1 MGLKCRIGRKADG
14 TLLVTN
20 ENGFPSSLYQQ
31 ALAYTKNEK
40 DALEMWAVA
49 STPDFVESIGKKGT
63 VDDVS
68 LESVIQYYNSNKKL
82 IGTLTPSETF
92 EVKQM
97 MADHN
102 VGRLSE
108 MAAKLKEIFYEGN
121 IPNFYPEKA
130 INSGLFTSEDIKNI
144 NLARIGDLI
153 MRMEADALVNDFSIE
168 TSTPSSEYRNP
179 SVRNIFGASEVI
191 PMEAVYQE
199 VIAAVENPQSEQEI
213 RQAVQELPYTDLI
226 TKFNED
232 ETFAEKFISRFKNIR
247 KIPVV
252 EERDN
257 TLVADITDTFSLIKN
272 TISTDFDQLD
282 IEAEILYIENIPEN
296 IWEESKEDVAEVIK
310 EIESDLADK
319 NIDIV
324 GLNEVTTDQPTILRV
339 LNAVNDMV
347 KNPTNQNIQAFS
359 DVYDGVFGK
368 TATKSVEKLPKELD
382 GLTIVRMHSEKSDQ
396 QLFEQHGLIKVG
408 DGLYHKIRT
417 TDSLTDLYEAVY
429 QQVKNGLV
437 EIPERFNLTKDVNQK
452 ENTLKDIEKF
462 INSRKTGLDFYNE
475 RASLYQVIFGHP
487 TMDNTRKINE
497 DMKSL
502 AGVVT
507 NVDYLKAGFISDFYN
522 YILKEK
528 LKNSAVYRNTL
539 SKISIN
545 NRDITIGNDI
555 SDLKNI
561 EFYEELM
568 DYLALK
574 KDSTGKKYIAKEFK
588 QDATNVLTVINFPET
603 VGEYSGVKN
612 IVGNLMSIPRTVNSF
627 VRIGDT
633 LYQKVGENPQ
643 TSVFV
648 KVRPST
654 DNLYYQT
661 EVETENYTKEQVEQM
676 KKQDMAA
683 LSQLT
688 PDDIEQRNQKNG
700 SLSKFVQA
708 VKQKSIEYAKKVQAN
723 FQIISD
729 GNKLTKGDDKALR
742 LAINLE
748 KQGKS
753 KEEIYAQTKWFRI
766 KGNLWRR
773 EIDDITLI
781 PFTPQEIEE
790 FSQELFRD
798 GKISFPL
805 TDIFDTK
812 DLGKRINVN
821 NIDLE
826 ITFNEK
832 EKNNVVGV
840 ATQGENGEKIR
851 IEITGSKEFA
861 KTIMRGGEYGRE
873 NIRGG
878 LESRQ
883 ISGIFLSKTIESVV
897 NHEFQHLLQNKGIN
911 RKVGNGVAPIIKYY
925 LRRTNG
931 VIRQQDYP
939 DFESMMEDLGKY
951 YGKPDFLAY
960 VDNLYRNSIGERE
973 ATSVEFRL
981 KDKTTFPD
989 TFESAFDVDINDL
1002 KNGSLGL
1009 LGENRVV
1016 DEENLQK
1023 SDIKFEQNLIEF
1035 IKQKGI
1041 NVIADSKVFAD
1052 KIKEMGFESLN
1063 AMVQSLHGSP
1073 YLFDKFSTEKIGTGE
1088 GNLLF
1093 GWGLYFTDLPSIAK
1107 RYATKLAKKELSING
1122 EPLDSFIFK
1131 KKDGE
1136 NKRIAYSYIV
1146 RFGGWKNPIK
1156 SLEDFEKTVNNPALK
1171 KYLSQEGVQK
1181 RLKEDLGG
1189 TDNLMKYAN
1198 AIVEDLIPV
1207 KDSIKYAKGIIYNA
1221 TLNKG
1226 KKEGDDYTWLD
1237 WGEPLSE
1244 SNRDKI
1250 RMSPEYTELNLTD
1263 SDLTKKG
1270 GELYK
1275 ILSQKLG
1282 SSKDASLYLLS
1293 TGISGTRYKTGTTT
1307 LQDNSNK
1314 GFNYVVFDENAITI
1328 EEKIQFLQTPQG
1340 NILGFEKNGSIYLDP
1355 TKLNNTTTLHE
1366 LIHVF
1371 QQVLDIRASKGDKQ
1385 AQSILQKRK
1394 DLFQDE
1400 ATFWKE
1406 YHKFNVAPKGVL
1418 QAQIA
1423 GIKTAAALDEQFG
1436 GNRLDMLDKALDMS
1450 MDGAS
1455 PREIKRETNW
1465 EEVNG
1470 QWVYEIPDGEIINS
1484 TFEIETTYQLSDV
1497 LDNQEV
1503 TTVFPDLKV
1512 KFTTDEQNKDV
1523 RASFNYNDKT
1533 ISVNLSS
1540 PRYKTASA
1548 GEGVEFR
1555 SGARTFR
1562 FSERELKRSII
1573 HEISH
1578 AVQEFE
1584 GFSGGGS
1591 PGAFIRAATS
1601 FAKIDW
1607 NETTEEN
1614 IRRVKL
1620 AKENTTASNNLA
1632 LTYLELFIK
1641 ADTSDRAQEISNMG
1655 YTAMQGEVQARNVED
1670 RAALTLQE
1678 KRELL
1683 FSDTQDIQDSFQIK
1697 LSELINKI
1705 GGNNTGFARQMGEM
1719 SDANKGRGGDT
1730 QTVSRN
1736 TFTQSEKGGNA
1747 NPRGNQLDG
1756 EIPSF
1761 QIIGEIGATNLDAI
1775 EEATFRMDNLRVAR
1789 EMSRKVKGKNQF
1801 TKEQIFFATGW
1812 EIGVDGLWRYE
1823 IPDGTLKN
1831 GMPSFGLHN
1840 LEDVLESK
1848 ILDSYP
1854 EIREWKVRIP
1864 KISNVMWFNIS
1875 KKEILIPLKT
1885 ESKGVTI
1892 TPIDFKTAL
1901 LHELQ
1906 HGIQELEGFTGGSN
1920 LNHARDIFGSY
1931 PLEQKNKVID
1941 QYNKDIKVRKKDYE
1955 RNSSNIYTLD
1965 LDEVNINSYDNN
1977 KDFLYQIYTSIA
1989 GEVEARNVEYRSKYT
2004 PQQRRETLLQ
2014 ETEDV
2019 SREDQ
2024 IFLFQTMTTSPAGSV
2039 LSELGLDLSSPVY
2052 AQSPGESDVDYN
2064 NRMLR
2069 EVEAFIT
2076 APKIAEKLENLRNEN
2091 PSLWQ
2096 QIMDFITNLKA
2107 WLKTQIGLSDYQGD
2121 IISMTKEE
2129 YIDALGVSVLKDEY
2143 TSPIQPS
2150 LQKMQNDIMLK
2161 QMALD
2166 SRIEILI
2173 LPSEQEE
2180 QDLLDKMDSCGL

>member
-130 INSGLFTSEDIKNI
+130 IKSGLFTSEDVKNI
-144 NLARIGDLI
+144 DLARIGDLI

-168 TSTPSSEYRNP
+168 TSTPSSGYRNP

-213 RQAVQELPYTDLI
+213 RQAVQELPYTDLV

-232 ETFAEKFISRFKNIR
+232 EAFAEKFISRFKNIR
-247 KIPVV
+247 KIPNV
-252 EERDN
+252 EERDGE
-257 TLVADITDTFSLIKN
+257 LVADVTDTFSTIKN

-282 IEAEILYIENIPEN
+282 IEAEILYIENIPAN

-310 EIESDLADK
+310 EIESDFADK

-324 GLNEVTTDQPTILRV
+324 GLSEVTTDQATILRV

-347 KNPTNQNIQAFS
+347 KNPTNQKIQAFS

-396 QLFEQHGLIKVG
+396 QLFERHGLIKVG

-497 DMKSL
+497 DIRAL

-539 SKISIN
+539 SKIGIN
-545 NRDITIGNDI
+545 SRDITIGNDI

-561 EFYEELM
+561 EYYEELM

-603 VGEYSGVKN
+603 VGEYNGVKN
-612 IVGNLMSIPRTVNSF
+612 IVGNLMSIPRTVNNF

-661 EVETENYTKEQVEQM
+661 EVETESYTKEQVEQM

-688 PDDIEQRNQKNG
+688 PEDIEQRNQKNG

-723 FQIISD
+723 FQTS
-729 GNKLTKGDDKALR
+729 NKTA
-742 LAINLE
+742 
-748 KQGKS
+748 
-753 KEEIYAQTKWFRI
+753 
-766 KGNLWRR
+766 
-773 EIDDITLI
+773 
-781 PFTPQEIEE
+781 
-790 FSQELFRD
+790 
-798 GKISFPL
+798 
-805 TDIFDTK
+805 
-812 DLGKRINVN
+812 
-821 NIDLE
+821 
-826 ITFNEK
+826 
-832 EKNNVVGV
+832 
-840 ATQGENGEKIR
+840 
-851 IEITGSKEFA
+851 
-861 KTIMRGGEYGRE
+861 
-873 NIRGG
+873 
-878 LESRQ
+878 ES
-883 ISGIFLSKTIESVV
+883 
-897 NHEFQHLLQNKGIN
+897 
-911 RKVGNGVAPIIKYY
+911 
-925 LRRTNG
+925 
-931 VIRQQDYP
+931 
-939 DFESMMEDLGKY
+939 
-951 YGKPDFLAY
+951 
-960 VDNLYRNSIGERE
+960 
-973 ATSVEFRL
+973 
-981 KDKTTFPD
+981 
-989 TFESAFDVDINDL
+989 
-1002 KNGSLGL
+1002 
-1009 LGENRVV
+1009 
-1016 DEENLQK
+1016 K

-1052 KIKEMGFESLN
+1052 KIKEMGFNSLN
-1063 AMVQSLHGSP
+1063 AMVQAWHGSP
-1073 YLFDKFSTEKIGTGE
+1073 YSFDQFLTEKIGTGE
-1088 GNLLF
+1088 GNQSF
-1093 GWGLYFTDLPSIAK
+1093 GWGLYFTDLKSIAK
-1107 RYATKLAKKELSING
+1107 GYAEKLSTPKMMLYGEDILSGVSDVDAQELLEYLKLPTAESKRRVFSNKATDEEEVYFEKEGGVWFRYRTEIVDESEEDDYEYVPRTSKRKLRVEDVLSEKIRVPEFDIIISKEI
-1122 EPLDSFIFK
+1122 
-1131 KKDGE
+1131 GE
-1136 NKRIAYSYIV
+1136 NLFNKVINNISNI
-1146 RFGGWKNPIK
+1146 KIENNK
-1156 SLEDFEKTVNNPALK
+1156 SLYRVSIHQGKTPD
-1171 KYLSQEGVQK
+1171 Q
-1181 RLKEDLGG
+1181 
-1189 TDNLMKYAN
+1189 
-1198 AIVEDLIPV
+1198 
-1207 KDSIKYAKGIIYNA
+1207 
-1221 TLNKG
+1221 
-1226 KKEGDDYTWLD
+1226 YTWLEWD
-1237 WGEPLSE
+1237 KEISEKQIKDLLNNNIEGDIIEALTYYFSEMYDINTTNDLVETLKDQAITGRKLYRILEKNIGENPSARDTSLALLRAGIDGIKYPAE
-1244 SNRDKI
+1244 SISRGA
-1250 RMSPEYTELNLTD
+1250 T
-1263 SDLTKKG
+1263 SDT
-1270 GELYK
+1270 
-1275 ILSQKLG
+1275 
-1282 SSKDASLYLLS
+1282 A
-1293 TGISGTRYKTGTTT
+1293 R
-1307 LQDNSNK
+1307 
-1314 GFNYVVFDENAITI
+1314 GFNYVVFDESAITI

-1340 NILGFEKNGSIYLDP
+1340 DILGFEKNGSIYLDP
-1355 TKLNNTTTLHE
+1355 TKINNTTTLHE

-1394 DLFQDE
+1394 DLFQNE

-1406 YHKFNVAPKGVL
+1406 YHKFNVAPKGAI

-1423 GIKTAAALDEQFG
+1423 GDNNVVEDIKAINKIISIHSERIEDAKFQLRRVADGTAKTRKEAIVKDIQ
-1436 GNRLDMLDKALDMS
+1436 NRLSSIGEEIDITQAIRIAEDPEISGTTDVDTLLDFISESKKILEEADENLVNLKIMVALPKVKEDLRS
-1450 MDGAS
+1450 ATS
-1455 PREIKRETNW
+1455 KEALEPIKNI
-1465 EEVNG
+1465 VNK
-1470 QWVYEIPDGEIINS
+1470 I
-1484 TFEIETTYQLSDV
+1484 LSD
-1497 LDNQEV
+1497 NFQG
-1503 TTVFPDLKV
+1503 K
-1512 KFTTDEQNKDV
+1512 K
-1523 RASFNYNDKT
+1523 
-1533 ISVNLSS
+1533 
-1540 PRYKTASA
+1540 
-1548 GEGVEFR
+1548 EGVELL
-1555 SGARTFR
+1555 
-1562 FSERELKRSII
+1562 EKMY
-1573 HEISH
+1573 
-1578 AVQEFE
+1578 
-1584 GFSGGGS
+1584 
-1591 PGAFIRAATS
+1591 P
-1601 FAKIDW
+1601 
-1607 NETTEEN
+1607 
-1614 IRRVKL
+1614 
-1620 AKENTTASNNLA
+1620 NT
-1632 LTYLELFIK
+1632 
-1641 ADTSDRAQEISNMG
+1641 
-1655 YTAMQGEVQARNVED
+1655 
-1670 RAALTLQE
+1670 
-1678 KRELL
+1678 
-1683 FSDTQDIQDSFQIK
+1683 
-1697 LSELINKI
+1697 
-1705 GGNNTGFARQMGEM
+1705 
-1719 SDANKGRGGDT
+1719 
-1730 QTVSRN
+1730 
-1736 TFTQSEKGGNA
+1736 
-1747 NPRGNQLDG
+1747 
-1756 EIPSF
+1756 
-1761 QIIGEIGATNLDAI
+1761 
-1775 EEATFRMDNLRVAR
+1775 
-1789 EMSRKVKGKNQF
+1789 
-1801 TKEQIFFATGW
+1801 
-1812 EIGVDGLWRYE
+1812 
-1823 IPDGTLKN
+1823 
-1831 GMPSFGLHN
+1831 
-1840 LEDVLESK
+1840 
-1848 ILDSYP
+1848 
-1854 EIREWKVRIP
+1854 
-1864 KISNVMWFNIS
+1864 
-1875 KKEILIPLKT
+1875 
-1885 ESKGVTI
+1885 
-1892 TPIDFKTAL
+1892 
-1901 LHELQ
+1901 
-1906 HGIQELEGFTGGSN
+1906 
-1920 LNHARDIFGSY
+1920 
-1931 PLEQKNKVID
+1931 
-1941 QYNKDIKVRKKDYE
+1941 
-1955 RNSSNIYTLD
+1955 
-1965 LDEVNINSYDNN
+1965 
-1977 KDFLYQIYTSIA
+1977 
-1989 GEVEARNVEYRSKYT
+1989 
-2004 PQQRRETLLQ
+2004 
-2014 ETEDV
+2014 
-2019 SREDQ
+2019 
-2024 IFLFQTMTTSPAGSV
+2024 FLFQTMTTSPAGSV

-2052 AQSPGESDVDYN
+2052 AKSPGESDVDYN

-2121 IISMTKEE
+2121 ILSMTKEE

-2143 TSPIQPS
+2143 KPLNKSQAIQRNNGNPLNLAPNGKPSNLYKAYKDLGYSDTDTEGLVAQVYTDQFIEWFGDWINSPEDASKVVDENGQPLVVFHGTNNTFTEFSKDLLGSENWLAESAYMGFFFAGNQDTSKAYTGFNMFEMNLKYPNLIKEVEETLPDTQIKEKIKIKQEKQNDYVVERLTKTKEDLLKSGMDNNTADFLTKMYNSSFYDQYSKEAFEKIKDESIKQDSEKLQKNRNDLLLKLYKDRVDSSFNPNILNIFLNIRKPYVFDFKDSEERGLPYHIQQAKESQNDGVIFENLKDGAEEDSIYVVFEPNQIKSATDNVGAFSKETNNINFQVSPIQPS
-2150 LQKMQNDIMLK
+2150 LQKIQNDIMLK